1 MPDDAFYGCGPER
14 GPALGT
20 TDDSDVIRNA
30 LRRAWPSIIL
40 LLCQFHSLQAH
51 WNWLWTSKN
60 CINHKD
66 KSILLVLF
74 RRILYSETDT
84 QFKTHL
90 EDLVSDP
97 VYQKYENYQN
107 YVSNL
112 LDRKDEWSTL
122 YRIKEHL
129 PTSGHNTTNLCE
141 NSFRREKEEI
151 FNRHR
156 AYNLPD
162 MVRIVIE
169 SSEGYSMRCVDA
181 ANQSLKQQLKNQ
193 KSRYIVKKT
202 QIDPLEIKQVGE
214 DTYEVPSETKNDVK
228 YHVNLNLRLCSCP
241 RGQQRGPCKHKSLV
255 SSNFNLP
262 NFDEIPTT
270 KEMKSLFMYLGT
282 GRRIDSSWFDSLQKN
297 GEEAGEERD
306 QLLDEADRQ
315 ADVQNFVEE
324 SNLLVG
330 KQRGE
335 EEQKSQE
342 ERK

>member
-1 MPDDAFYGCGPER
+1 MATMITTREDKETIAFGLELLKTILPDDAFYGCGPER

-30 LRRAWPSIIL
+30 LRRAWPNIIL

-66 KSILLVLF
+66 KSILLVHF
-74 RRILYSETDT
+74 RRILYSETDAK
-84 QFKTHL
+84 FKTHL

-169 SSEGYSMRCVDA
+169 SSEGDSMRCVDN
-181 ANQSLKQQLKNQ
+181 ANQTLKQ
-193 KSRYIVKKT
+193 
-202 QIDPLEIKQVGE
+202 
-214 DTYEVPSETKNDVK
+214 
-228 YHVNLNLRLCSCP
+228 
-241 RGQQRGPCKHKSLV
+241 
-255 SSNFNLP
+255 
-262 NFDEIPTT
+262 
-270 KEMKSLFMYLGT
+270 
-282 GRRIDSSWFDSLQKN
+282 
-297 GEEAGEERD
+297 
-306 QLLDEADRQ
+306 
-315 ADVQNFVEE
+315 
-324 SNLLVG
+324 
-330 KQRGE
+330 
-335 EEQKSQE
+335 
-342 ERK
+342 